1 MAQLWVRTHGG
12 DWLRADQIIEI
23 GTESVRERGP
33 HDGPGAVEVVA
44 RLAVA
49 TGSGQWDYD
58 RGSGTVGPSVRILG
72 RYPSGETADRI
83 ADQLVLILLSA
94 NKNAQITFDDEE
106 VQVRPVHD
114 RTAHD
119 TPYTGRTLDSA

>member
-1 MAQLWVRTHGG
+1 MAQLWVKTHGG

-23 GTESVRERGP
+23 GTESARERGP
-33 HDGPGAVEVVA
+33 NDGAGAVEVVA
-44 RLAVA
+44 RLAVT

-58 RGSGTVGPSVRILG
+58 RGSGTVGPSVRVLG
-72 RYPSGETADRI
+72 RYPGAETAERI

-106 VQVRPVHD
+106 VRVRPAHD
-114 RTAHD
+114 RTGPDAPYNGRALD
-119 TPYTGRTLDSA
+119 TA

>member
-1 MAQLWVRTHGG
+1 MAQLWVKTHGG

-33 HDGPGAVEVVA
+33 HDDAGAVEVVA

-58 RGSGTVGPSVRILG
+58 RGSGAVGPSIRVLG
-72 RYPSGETADRI
+72 RYPSEETAERI

-94 NKNAQITFDDEE
+94 NKNAQIMFDDEE

-114 RTAHD
+114 RTGHD
-119 TPYTGRTLDSA
+119 TPYNGRALDTA